1 MALICQLQRLT
12 SIPDTLRHM
21 RRRSRSRVSAG
32 KTSNLIIGTGFAL
45 HQPRSE
51 QLPPV
56 FAFELAAMRIQA
68 LAAFFSPAPP
78 DARAKPLICKE
89 MLENK
94 AFHAQGGRSRG

>member
-1 MALICQLQRLT
+1 MALICQLRRLT

-21 RRRSRSRVSAG
+21 RRLGRSCVSAG
-32 KTSNLIIGTGFAL
+32 KTSTLIIGTGFAL

-78 DARAKPLICKE
+78 GPCAKPLICKK

-94 AFHAQGGRSRG
+94 PFHAQGGRARG